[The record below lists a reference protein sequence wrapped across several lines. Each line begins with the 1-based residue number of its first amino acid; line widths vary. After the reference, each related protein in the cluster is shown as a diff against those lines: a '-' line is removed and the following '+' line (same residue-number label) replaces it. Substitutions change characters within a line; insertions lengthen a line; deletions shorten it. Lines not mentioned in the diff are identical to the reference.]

1 MVLVMAD
8 IKAQAENVN
17 GKVQLGTGDIDA
29 SNNMLRNANV
39 GGNVK
44 FDETVTV
51 NVAGDNKA
59 PIFVPK
65 SAERVRADEE
75 IRDKRIAEFKEG
87 AEKFAKTMYDNS
99 VPGKINK
106 AVSDFNAGI
115 DQTKAEIKE
124 GFTNLKNRFN
134 SVPSTPQS
142 APASASMDMEMGE

>member
-17 GKVQLGTGDIDA
+17 GKVQLGTGDIDV
-29 SNNMLRNANV
+29 SNHTLEGATAGRDINM
-39 GGNVK
+39 
-44 FDETVTV
+44 DETVTV
-51 NVAGDNKA
+51 NIAGDNKSL
-59 PIFVPK
+59 IFVPK

-75 IRDKRIAEFKEG
+75 LKDKHIAELKEG
-87 AEKFAKTMYDNS
+87 AEKFAKIMYDNS

-106 AVSDFNAGI
+106 AVSDFNAGV

-142 APASASMDMEMGE
+142 APASASMDIEMGE

>member
-1 MVLVMAD
+1 MAD

>member
-8 IKAQAENVN
+8 IKAQTENVN
-17 GKVQLGTGDIDA
+17 GKVQFGTGDIDA
-29 SNNMLRNANV
+29 SNNVLRNANV

-106 AVSDFNAGI
+106 AVSDFNAGV

-124 GFTNLKNRFN
+124 SFTNLKNRFN

-142 APASASMDMEMGE
+142 APASASMDIEMGE